1 MQFAADPREFTRSGL
16 PKYGVDLSDDERELE
31 PYEYVLEDENKS
43 GGSGSVQ
50 FAEGTKESSGH
61 RLYDPLISVGASTHD
76 DSAVGTGHSTTNTNT
91 DTDSTI
97 MSVSTGTGLSV
108 DAGVRAAG
116 SNRPTPTPSSSGSG
130 SGSGRGG
137 GRGSAS
143 TSSGGRGSD
152 MMSMIRNEVR
162 ETKAARARGD
172 LTGDLDFYKKNT
184 SSGSNSNSNS
194 NSGSGGYRGGHD
206 LFRPLR
212 TAVAYDSDLD
222 MESSDE
228 GST

>member
-61 RLYDPLISVGASTHD
+61 RLYDPLTSVGASTHD
-76 DSAVGTGHSTTNTNT
+76 NSAVGTGHSATNT
-91 DTDSTI
+91 DTNADSTI
-97 MSVSTGTGLSV
+97 MSVSTGTGLGV
-108 DAGVRAAG
+108 DAGVLAAG
-116 SNRPTPTPSSSGSG
+116 SNRPTPSSSGSG

-143 TSSGGRGSD
+143 TSSGGRGRGSD

-184 SSGSNSNSNS
+184 SSNSNS

>member
-61 RLYDPLISVGASTHD
+61 RLYDPLTSVGASTHD
-76 DSAVGTGHSTTNTNT
+76 NSAVGTGHSATNT
-91 DTDSTI
+91 DTNADSTI
-97 MSVSTGTGLSV
+97 MSVSTGTGLGV
-108 DAGVRAAG
+108 DAGVLAAG
-116 SNRPTPTPSSSGSG
+116 SNRPTPSSSG

-184 SSGSNSNSNS
+184 SSNSNS